1 MISKDIIRSFED
13 IVGPE
18 GIHREK
24 EALLCYSYDATQ
36 IEHLPDLVIRP
47 SSADQISKIL
57 KIANRERIPVVPRG
71 AGSGFSGGSI
81 PVRGGIVL
89 SLERMNSIL
98 EFDEEDL
105 IAVVEPGVV
114 LGRFHR
120 LVESKGLFYPP
131 DPSSSDFCTIG
142 GNVAENASGPRSVK
156 YGGTRNYV
164 LGLEAILPDGRVF
177 NTGARTVKS
186 VAGYDLT
193 RLMVGSEGTLGV
205 VTKIILRLLPLPE
218 DISTIMVY
226 FSGIDDAARA
236 VSRIISSRLIPRAL
250 EFMDSESIKVMRESK
265 KIILPQ
271 GVDSILII
279 EMDGESDNVKRD
291 SRRILDLCA
300 GCNAVGS
307 HVAAGDEDRKKIWG
321 ARKVLSQA
329 LYKIKPTKINEDI
342 VVPRSKIPDMIREIE
357 DIARESGVKIVS
369 FGHAGEGNLHV
380 NVMTDKNDR
389 DEYNRAQGAVD
400 KIFKATLKL
409 KGSITGEHGIGI
421 TKSQYLEM
429 ETGATTLE
437 MMHRIK
443 NQFDPKNI
451 LNPGKIFLDN
461 DPLDG
466 PDKLLC

>member
-13 IVGPE
+13 IAGTEAV
-18 GIHREK
+18 HHEK

-47 SSADQISKIL
+47 SSDDQISMIL
-57 KIANRERIPVVPRG
+57 KIANKEGIPVVPRG
-71 AGSGFSGGSI
+71 AGTGFSGGSI
-81 PVRGGIVL
+81 PLKGGIVL
-89 SLERMNSIL
+89 SLERMNRVL

-105 IAVVEPGVV
+105 IAVVEPGIV

-120 LVESKGLFYPP
+120 FVESKGLFYPP

-177 NTGARTVKS
+177 KTGARTVKS

-205 VTKIILRLLPLPE
+205 VTKIILRLLLLPDE
-218 DISTIMVY
+218 ISTVMV
-226 FSGIDDAARA
+226 FFPSVVDSARA
-236 VSRIISSRLIPRAL
+236 VSKIIASGLIPRVL
-250 EFMDSESIKVMRESK
+250 EFMDSESIKVIRESK
-265 KIILPQ
+265 KDILPQ
-271 GVDSILII
+271 GVDSILIL

-291 SRRILDLCA
+291 SRRVLDLCA
-300 GCNAVGS
+300 GCNAIGS
-307 HVAAGDEDRKKIWG
+307 RMAAGDEERRLIWA

-329 LYKIKPTKINEDI
+329 LYRIKPTKINEDI
-342 VVPRSKIPDMIREIE
+342 VVPRSKIPDMIRELE
-357 DIARESGVKIVS
+357 HIARDTGVKIVS

-389 DEYNRAQGAVD
+389 DEYSRAKDAVD
-400 KIFKATLKL
+400 KIFKAALKL

-429 ETGATTLE
+429 ETGDTALE
-437 MMHRIK
+437 MMRRIK
-443 NQFDPKNI
+443 NQFDPNNI

-461 DPLDG
+461 G
-466 PDKLLC
+466 ENAGAY